1 MTSERLF
8 NNISSKSS
16 TICIFFLQTQITTI
30 IIDFF
35 PEKLSTFTTLS
46 KYREIEFWLFIKE
59 HTNTR
64 RKKLQTA
71 PLRKGRGIYQKN
83 ALENVFINNNKRY
96 TEHYKQYFSYGLKRV
111 EE

>member
-1 MTSERLF
+1 MH
-8 NNISSKSS
+8 
-16 TICIFFLQTQITTI
+16 FFLQTQITTI

-46 KYREIEFWLFIKE
+46 KYREIE
-59 HTNTR
+59 
-64 RKKLQTA
+64 LQTA